1 MKEASREQLR
11 SAPLGALRQAMEVIS
26 NEIER
31 NEEAIK
37 SKRAGLAELKAV
49 YFERLDGGEVE
60 GDALSELEKLIKWG
74 QGVSSKTYPTRSAPD
89 PLHPWGRMNEA
100 GERIPEDL
108 PSAAGFVVVGID
120 INHDEPSKPSAEG
133 RLLKDTEASSPQ
145 ERARVREL
153 VPPSSSPALCV
164 LCEKREGSCCPL
176 CNKGPYCQ
184 RCAEGEGLFC
194 CDNGKPIAGGVQ

>member
-11 SAPLGALRQAMEVIS
+11 AAPLGALRQAMEVLS

-31 NEEAIK
+31 NEEEIK
-37 SKRAGLAELKAV
+37 SKRAGLAELKAA

-74 QGVSSKTYPTRSAPD
+74 QGVSSKTYPTRSAP
-89 PLHPWGRMNEA
+89 G
-100 GERIPEDL
+100 PE
-108 PSAAGFVVVGID
+108 
-120 INHDEPSKPSAEG
+120 
-133 RLLKDTEASSPQ
+133 LLTPQ
-145 ERARVREL
+145 ESPA
-153 VPPSSSPALCV
+153 PPSSSPALCV
-164 LCEKREGSCCPL
+164 LCQKREGSCCPL